1 MKLKLTPEMEA
12 ILKRAGKTI
21 EDLEKDIDNLPTNP
35 INKDVVNSL
44 GDAVVVTFQN
54 DNQLGDLVM
63 SLFLQVNDLA
73 MVIMQLQSDLEEI
86 KNA

>member
-1 MKLKLTPEMEA
+1 MKLTPEMEA
-12 ILKRAGKTI
+12 ILKRAGKSK
-21 EDLEKDIDNLPTNP
+21 EDLERDIASLPDSPLNQQV
-35 INKDVVNSL
+35 INSI

-63 SLFLQVNDLA
+63 SLFFQVNDLA
-73 MVIMQLQSDLEEI
+73 MMIMQLQSELEEL